1 MLNHSPGFVEAL
13 TNNLG
18 TGGSLLHCES
28 ESIYF
33 SSHSTNSADTA
44 GTLTLP

>member
-1 MLNHSPGFVEAL
+1 MLDHSPGFVEAL

-28 ESIYF
+28 K
-33 SSHSTNSADTA
+33 STTSVPISPTADT
-44 GTLTLP
+44 TLTLP